1 MTNNEL
7 YDAIFKRKSVR
18 KYHMTPLA
26 EEKLEQ
32 LKAFLEGVKRLDESI
47 TTDFTI
53 LSNEKVKGLFALKF
67 MLAPHYICIYSEK
80 KDGYLVN
87 AGFIMQQIDLYL
99 SANNLGS
106 CWLGIAKP
114 DKEIPL
120 SRNGLEFVVMLAFG
134 SPAEPVHRTG
144 KEQFKRNSLS
154 EITSINDVE
163 QLLEPVRLAPS
174 ATNSQPWFFSGEAN
188 EVIVSRKKLNL
199 LKAQLLGRMNNIDT
213 GIALCHLWLSAEQ
226 RGKRV
231 SFEFK
236 NGQAPQGYEFMAK
249 VKFEQ

>member
-7 YDAIFKRKSVR
+7 FDAIFKRKSVR
-18 KYHMTPLA
+18 KYHMTQLTN
-26 EEKLEQ
+26 ETLEQ
-32 LKAFLEGVKRLDESI
+32 LEAYIGTLNKLDEKI
-47 TTDFTI
+47 KVEFDI
-53 LSNEKVKGLFALKF
+53 LSSENVKGMFAIK
-67 MLAPHYICIYSEK
+67 APHYICIYSEK
-80 KDGYLVN
+80 KEGYLVN
-87 AGFIMQQIDLYL
+87 AGFLMQQIDLYF

-106 CWLGIAKP
+106 CWLGMAKP
-114 DKEIPL
+114 DKGVPL
-120 SRNGLEFVVMLAFG
+120 TRNGLEFIVMLAFG

-144 KEQFKRNSLS
+144 KDQFKRNSIS
-154 EITSINDVE
+154 EITSINDAE

-174 ATNSQPWFFSGEAN
+174 ATNSQPWFFSGEAK

-226 RGKRV
+226 QGKRV

-249 VKFEQ
+249 MKFEQ

>member
-1 MTNNEL
+1 MTNYEL
-7 YDAIFKRKSVR
+7 FDAIFKRKSVR
-18 KYHMTPLA
+18 KYHMTQLTN
-26 EEKLEQ
+26 ETLEQ
-32 LKAFLEGVKRLDESI
+32 LEAYIGTLNKLDEKI
-47 TTDFTI
+47 NVEFEI
-53 LSNEKVKGLFALKF
+53 LSSENVKGMFAIK
-67 MLAPHYICIYSEK
+67 APHYICIYSEK
-80 KDGYLVN
+80 KEGYLVN
-87 AGFIMQQIDLYL
+87 AGFLMQQIDLYF

-106 CWLGIAKP
+106 CWLGMAKP
-114 DKEIPL
+114 DKGVPL
-120 SRNGLEFVVMLAFG
+120 TRNGLEFIVMLAFG

-154 EITSINDVE
+154 EITSINDAE

-174 ATNSQPWFFSGEAN
+174 ATNSQPWFFSGEAK

-226 RGKRV
+226 QGKRV